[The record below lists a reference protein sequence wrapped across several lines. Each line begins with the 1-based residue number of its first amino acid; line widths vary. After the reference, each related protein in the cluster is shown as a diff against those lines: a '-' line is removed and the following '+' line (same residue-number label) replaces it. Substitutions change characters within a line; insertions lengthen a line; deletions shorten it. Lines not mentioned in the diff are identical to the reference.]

1 MKKPDPILISP
12 ESIAPMVHWIRHEK
26 VMLDSDLAELYGVP
40 TKVLNQAVKRNLDRF
55 PSDFMFQITVEERDT
70 LRSAAVT
77 LNETGEDS
85 VPQTVTLQPATSG
98 LNRSQIVTGSQKHR
112 DPRYLPYAFTE
123 QGVAM
128 LSSVLRS
135 QRAVEVNIAIMRTFV
150 QLRRLMDSNR
160 ELAREIRDL
169 EKKYDG
175 QFRIVFD
182 AIRQLMAPAAKPARE
197 MGFHTLPKPKP
208 AKKIP
213 GRKQ

>member
-1 MKKPDPILISP
+1 MSLPKPEPTLPYSTLP
-12 ESIAPMVHWIRHEK
+12 TIRP
-26 VMLDSDLAELYGVP
+26 L
-40 TKVLNQAVKRNLDRF
+40 F
-55 PSDFMFQITVEERDT
+55 PNTC
-70 LRSAAVT
+70 
-77 LNETGEDS
+77 
-85 VPQTVTLQPATSG
+85 PATVRACPTRAGRKVYVEPAASG

-112 DPRYLPYAFTE
+112 DPRSLPYAVTE

-135 QRAVEVNIAIMRTFV
+135 QRAVEVNIAIMGTFI

-182 AIRQLMAPAAKPARE
+182 ATRQLMAPAAKPARE

-208 AKKIP
+208 AKKAP
-213 GRKQ
+213 RRKA